1 MLMKWNA
8 KQTRTRLGETLGRR
22 GPLSGRSL
30 RTLINPGL
38 PVGLIG
44 EPPFHNAAVMELCLE
59 ALAGLPLASLL
70 TPSTVPLKVAAP
82 APRRRGRPRKHVD

>member
-38 PVGLIG
+38 RWVSSAN
-44 EPPFHNAAVMELCLE
+44 PPFTM
-59 ALAGLPLASLL
+59 PQ
-70 TPSTVPLKVAAP
+70 
-82 APRRRGRPRKHVD
+82 